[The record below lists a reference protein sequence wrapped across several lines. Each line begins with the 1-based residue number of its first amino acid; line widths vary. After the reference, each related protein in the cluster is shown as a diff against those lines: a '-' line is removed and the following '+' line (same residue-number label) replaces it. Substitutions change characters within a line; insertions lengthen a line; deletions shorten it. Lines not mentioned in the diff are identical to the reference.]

1 MILMAPLR
9 IVSGKML
16 RRLHRPLI
24 LQFGMEGCINAL
36 RRSSRGFA
44 CHEASTLFAILRMA
58 RPINCLMIGFAVVVA
73 EFIAVGGA
81 PQLHEAALGS
91 LSAALLMAGTMA
103 INDYFDLEADRINR
117 PHRPLPSGI
126 ITPRQAVSVG
136 SAALAIGLSAAASL
150 NMGSLAT
157 ASAAFLLMV
166 YYNMKGKRTGFFGNI
181 LVSICIGLPFVFGG
195 AAVGRVTSTLL
206 FFSAM
211 AFTANLGREVTKG
224 IVDVEGDLLMKVRT
238 VAVVHGSKAASKLAA
253 LLYFAVVGLS
263 LGPPALKM
271 VNPLYLPFVLV
282 SDVGFLSSSV
292 SLLRNYDRENA
303 ERVKGMV
310 MFWMFMGLLAFIAGS
325 ISV

>member
-1 MILMAPLR
+1 
-9 IVSGKML
+9 
-16 RRLHRPLI
+16 
-24 LQFGMEGCINAL
+24 
-36 RRSSRGFA
+36 
-44 CHEASTLFAILRMA
+44 
-58 RPINCLMIGFAVVVA
+58 
-73 EFIAVGGA
+73 
-81 PQLHEAALGS
+81 
-91 LSAALLMAGTMA
+91 
-103 INDYFDLEADRINR
+103 
-117 PHRPLPSGI
+117 
-126 ITPRQAVSVG
+126 
-136 SAALAIGLSAAASL
+136 
-150 NMGSLAT
+150 MGSLAT